1 LFADKVRRELYPIY
15 TPILIKLKDI
25 KDFANNFDETL
36 KNSIKWDFTA
46 DLGWL
51 TDRNTRFL
59 FLLDGFDELVLTR
72 GKSNSV
78 KDFLNQV
85 ARFQRDCGDISER
98 QHQVLITGRPLALLG
113 FERLMPTNLQ
123 WVNIALMDDDIQAQ
137 WRSNWAKLVGETEA
151 QAFQVFLSDENC
163 PKQVQALAREPL
175 LLYLLAAMHR
185 DKHLDLETLRSRDRG
200 LVKVKIYRAVIA
212 WVLTKQ
218 REKCLNFDLTGCD
231 TEDLRSILAETGL
244 CITQTGTEQALVSM
258 IEKRLVDRG
267 HEAAKQLI
275 DEAKKNQEKDPLKN
289 ALAAFYLKA
298 ATGLDNSV
306 EFFHKS
312 FGEFLMAERLA
323 ESFWLW
329 TEKSAKRQI
338 NYSVKDTELD
348 WQIYDLLGYGFL
360 TTEILGYLMPLLK
373 LGEPR
378 DYLENNNT
386 FTATDWV
393 SLFER
398 LYAFYLRWS
407 QGEFIE
413 TLESSTTI
421 LPLNKAV
428 QLQQYQ
434 IPLGQRQTDI
444 YTGLNIL
451 MLLLLINTH
460 AQSQADL
467 KRKIHF
473 YPCGYPNKVE
483 EFDEERLLK
492 IIGYSECLGA
502 LTFWGNFRHFLSEAD
517 LSQAN
522 LSEAN
527 LSNANLSEANLFN
540 ANLNKANF
548 SNADLSEANV
558 SYAYLRKAD
567 LSNADLRNAD
577 LSVAILNNADLSY
590 ADLSYADLY
599 DIHWNQET
607 IWQGVQG
614 LDTAKNVPEALKQQ
628 LGLIDNE

>member
-1 LFADKVRRELYPIY
+1 
-15 TPILIKLKDI
+15 
-25 KDFANNFDETL
+25 
-36 KNSIKWDFTA
+36 
-46 DLGWL
+46 
-51 TDRNTRFL
+51 
-59 FLLDGFDELVLTR
+59 
-72 GKSNSV
+72 
-78 KDFLNQV
+78 
-85 ARFQRDCGDISER
+85 
-98 QHQVLITGRPLALLG
+98 
-113 FERLMPTNLQ
+113 
-123 WVNIALMDDDIQAQ
+123 
-137 WRSNWAKLVGETEA
+137 
-151 QAFQVFLSDENC
+151 
-163 PKQVQALAREPL
+163 
-175 LLYLLAAMHR
+175 
-185 DKHLDLETLRSRDRG
+185 
-200 LVKVKIYRAVIA
+200 VKIYRAVIA

-218 REKCLNFDLTGCD
+218 REKRLNFDLTGCD

-267 HEAAKQLI
+267 HEAAKKLI

-298 ATGLDNSV
+298 ATGQDNSV

-329 TEKSAKRQI
+329 TEKSAKRQV
-338 NYSVKDTELD
+338 NYTVKDTELD
-348 WQIYDLLGYGFL
+348 WEIYDLLGYGLL
-360 TTEILGYLMPLLK
+360 TKEILGYLMPLLK
-373 LGEPR
+373 LGEPS

-567 LSNADLRNAD
+567 LRNADLRNAD